1 MDNNGLE
8 FNFGF
13 LFIFYP
19 NLDFI
24 WLVRWNF
31 DIEKGNFMIMIQVI
45 RLKYKFSKVLSN
57 KFEYNQLKNNDLNM
71 DKPNLNVMIFDDD

>member
-1 MDNNGLE
+1 MDNNRLE

-13 LFIFYP
+13 LLLFYP
-19 NLDFI
+19 NIDFI

-45 RLKYKFSKVLSN
+45 SLKYKFSKVLSN
-57 KFEYNQLKNNDLNM
+57 KFEYNQVKNNDLNM